1 MFGGDSHVHCGGI
14 PDDLSEACERSH
26 SGPRFR
32 LTPQRFRAQN
42 RSRADS
48 TTRFPPEQNQQDGPT
63 CREGEM
69 QAPDRDL
76 LQVLKFELQFL
87 EQGKYRSPLQWRPRY
102 IFEDSPT
109 CRRGRSSV
117 CDCSECLLFDFVPP
131 VHRSAPTPWDPRRVG
146 GSPAGLVACRHRT
159 TGAATEPFVTESGI
173 VGPRPQLLPAAWI
186 AFCKGGFP

>member
-131 VHRSAPTPWDPRRVG
+131 EHRSAPTP
-146 GSPAGLVACRHRT
+146 CRYIPLNEWGETVDSLYRT
-159 TGAATEPFVTESGI
+159 GTHDELEEALRGWLHAAIGRLARQRS
-173 VGPRPQLLPAAWI
+173 LPLRKAA
-186 AFCKGGFP
+186 